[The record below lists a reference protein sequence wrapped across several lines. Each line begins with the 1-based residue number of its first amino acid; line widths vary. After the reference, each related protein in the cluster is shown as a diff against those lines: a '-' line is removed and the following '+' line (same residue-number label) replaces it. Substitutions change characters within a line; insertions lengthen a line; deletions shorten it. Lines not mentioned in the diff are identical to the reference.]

1 MEFKFW
7 YIFDLYAPPFPLRFK
22 KKKLYKSKI
31 GFSLGI
37 ISILFFI
44 YFFIDGII
52 LILKRKNIS
61 VVEETKYTN
70 HPKTNLSNIPFLF
83 HLKHE
88 ITGEDYTFNTSL
100 FNISLT
106 KIVNKSGL
114 VKTENIP
121 LIKCNENQ
129 FLLDKYYDFYDFKLI
144 ESYLCPNFHQDF
156 FLEGDYSI
164 DSIVRFLNFKISVCK
179 NNKKCIKL
187 SELDDYLIDNIK
199 LIFYIKINYPDF
211 NNYKDPIKNYYK
223 SFQIGLSDS
232 QSKDFIYNFYQ
243 RNFSSDDG
251 LIGLNVHKYSLFD
264 YDSSESELLEF
275 NDEYFLNIKFYSV
288 KKYNDISRTYK
299 KITEM
304 LGEISGN
311 CSFIFSICN
320 LLNSYLL
327 RNIMNEDIINLVVEK
342 NDTIKTKKKTLIGYI
357 NNLKNRTI
365 NTSSINLNYNYLIK
379 SNLGL
384 TSKSEGLFLRR
395 NLNNSYK
402 ESSEIKELFSKRINV
417 KLGCQ
422 YHIFPL
428 EFFSKST
435 QMNTFKKYKDFIF
448 LSLSL
453 EKLFEID
460 KINSILQKGILEINN
475 NILQKENYFTDIESQ
490 NNNLSFSKQKDLN
503 NMNQI
508 KNISSNNLILE
519 QNVINK
525 K

>member
-1 MEFKFW
+1 
-7 YIFDLYAPPFPLRFK
+7 
-22 KKKLYKSKI
+22 
-31 GFSLGI
+31 
-37 ISILFFI
+37 
-44 YFFIDGII
+44 
-52 LILKRKNIS
+52 
-61 VVEETKYTN
+61 
-70 HPKTNLSNIPFLF
+70 
-83 HLKHE
+83 
-88 ITGEDYTFNTSL
+88 
-100 FNISLT
+100 
-106 KIVNKSGL
+106 
-114 VKTENIP
+114 
-121 LIKCNENQ
+121 
-129 FLLDKYYDFYDFKLI
+129 
-144 ESYLCPNFHQDF
+144 
-156 FLEGDYSI
+156 
-164 DSIVRFLNFKISVCK
+164 
-179 NNKKCIKL
+179 
-187 SELDDYLIDNIK
+187 
-199 LIFYIKINYPDF
+199 
-211 NNYKDPIKNYYK
+211 
-223 SFQIGLSDS
+223 
-232 QSKDFIYNFYQ
+232 
-243 RNFSSDDG
+243 
-251 LIGLNVHKYSLFD
+251 
-264 YDSSESELLEF
+264 
-275 NDEYFLNIKFYSV
+275 
-288 KKYNDISRTYK
+288 
-299 KITEM
+299 
-304 LGEISGN
+304 
-311 CSFIFSICN
+311 
-320 LLNSYLL
+320 
-327 RNIMNEDIINLVVEK
+327 MNEDIINLVVEK

-379 SNLGL
+379 NNLGL

-448 LSLSL
+448 LSLSV

-519 QNVINK
+519 QNIINK

>member
-7 YIFDLYAPPFPLRFK
+7 YIFDLYAPPFPLRF

-129 FLLDKYYDFYDFKLI
+129 FLLEKYYDFYDFKLI
-144 ESYLCPNFHQDF
+144 ESYLCPNFYQDF
-156 FLEGDYSI
+156 FLEGDYNI
-164 DSIVRFLNFKISVCK
+164 DSIVRFLNFKISVCQ

-211 NNYKDPIKNYYK
+211 NNHKDPIKH
-223 SFQIGLSDS
+223 IL
-232 QSKDFIYNFYQ
+232 
-243 RNFSSDDG
+243 
-251 LIGLNVHKYSLFD
+251 
-264 YDSSESELLEF
+264 
-275 NDEYFLNIKFYSV
+275 
-288 KKYNDISRTYK
+288 
-299 KITEM
+299 
-304 LGEISGN
+304 
-311 CSFIFSICN
+311 C
-320 LLNSYLL
+320 
-327 RNIMNEDIINLVVEK
+327 
-342 NDTIKTKKKTLIGYI
+342 
-357 NNLKNRTI
+357 
-365 NTSSINLNYNYLIK
+365 SSISHPQIPSGTVFQK
-379 SNLGL
+379 SMSN
-384 TSKSEGLFLRR
+384 KVLF
-395 NLNNSYK
+395 
-402 ESSEIKELFSKRINV
+402 
-417 KLGCQ
+417 
-422 YHIFPL
+422 
-428 EFFSKST
+428 
-435 QMNTFKKYKDFIF
+435 FKKYSSGRSFPHL
-448 LSLSL
+448 LS
-453 EKLFEID
+453 
-460 KINSILQKGILEINN
+460 
-475 NILQKENYFTDIESQ
+475 
-490 NNNLSFSKQKDLN
+490 
-503 NMNQI
+503 
-508 KNISSNNLILE
+508 
-519 QNVINK
+519 
-525 K
+525 